1 MTMLL
6 VLQVTGVMGEACMI
20 GRPRQNAEHLL
31 LQTDRQESMIFDLK
45 IKADGSTCLAHL
57 SGPN

>member
-20 GRPRQNAEHLL
+20 GRPRQNHEHLL
-31 LQTDRQESMIFDLK
+31 LQTDRLESMTFDLK